1 MGIVEASGD
10 AGSPLLEVRNLRVK
24 FDRHGETVQAVD
36 GISFTLRKGESLG
49 IVGES
54 GSGKS
59 VSVMSLLGL
68 NRRNGTVEGE
78 AFFGGRD
85 LLKMDEATLRQVRG
99 KDISMVFQ
107 DPMSSLNP
115 TYRIGRQLMEPPL
128 WHRLFRDQEARD
140 RALKLLK
147 QVGIPEHVSRF
158 RDYPFQFSG
167 GMRQRV
173 MIAMAMT
180 CGPQLLIADEPTTAL
195 DVTVRSQILNL
206 MQDMKQETGMG
217 IIMITHD
224 FTMATNFCD
233 RILVLYAGR
242 IMESAPTTAFLRNPS
257 HPYSQGLLGSVL
269 DIDSDQMTL
278 NPIPGSPPNLTDLP
292 QGCRFSPRC
301 ARATDLCRRTAPVLA
316 PVADDHLV
324 ACHYAGPTPTSETHH
339 G

>member
-1 MGIVEASGD
+1 MVSTTAD
-10 AGSPLLEVRNLRVK
+10 HKTPLLTVKDLRVR

-36 GISFTLRKGESLG
+36 GLSFTLQKGESLG

-78 AFFGGRD
+78 ALFGGRD
-85 LLKMDEATLRQVRG
+85 LLQLGEEDLRQVRG

-115 TYRIGRQLMEPPL
+115 TSRIGRQLMEPPL
-128 WHRLFRDQEARD
+128 WHRIAHDREARD

-147 QVGIPEHVSRF
+147 QVGIPEYHTRF

-180 CGPQLLIADEPTTAL
+180 CDPQLLIADEPTTAL

-206 MQDMKQETGMG
+206 MQDMKDETGMS

-242 IMESAPTTAFLRNPS
+242 VMESASTQAFLRNPR
-257 HPYSQGLLGSVL
+257 HPYSRGLLGSVL
-269 DIDSDQMTL
+269 DIDSDPMKL
-278 NPIPGSPPNLTDLP
+278 NPIPGSPPNLTELP
-292 QGCRFSPRC
+292 RGCRFSPRC
-301 ARATDLCRRTAPVLA
+301 ALATDLCRQTAPALVE
-316 PVADDHLV
+316 VDRDHLA
-324 ACHYAGPTPTSETHH
+324 ACHYAERTLPSETNH

>member
-1 MGIVEASGD
+1 MPSSPNA
-10 AGSPLLEVRNLRVK
+10 PLLSVNNLNVS
-24 FDRHGETVQAVD
+24 FDRHGETVQAVA
-36 GISFTLRKGESLG
+36 GVSFTLHKGESLG

-68 NRRNGTVEGE
+68 NRRNGTVTGE
-78 AFFGGRD
+78 AVFDGRD
-85 LLKMDEATLRQVRG
+85 LLKLGEEDLRKVRG

-115 TYRIGRQLMEPPL
+115 TYRIGRQLMEPPI
-128 WHRLFRDQEARD
+128 WHRLTQGKGAREK
-140 RALKLLK
+140 ALKLLK
-147 QVGIPEHVSRF
+147 QVGIPEFGSRF

-180 CGPQLLIADEPTTAL
+180 CDPQLLIADEPTTAL

-206 MQDMKQETGMG
+206 MQDMKAETGMS

-233 RILVLYAGR
+233 KILVLYAGR
-242 IMESAPTTAFLRNPS
+242 VMESAPTAAFLTDPR

-269 DIDSDQMTL
+269 DIDSDAMTL
-278 NPIPGSPPNLTDLP
+278 NPIPGSPPNLTRLP
-292 QGCRFSPRC
+292 PGCRFSPRC
-301 ARATDLCRRTAPVLA
+301 PLATDLCRQSEPSL
-316 PVADDHLV
+316 VAVGENHFA
-324 ACHYAGPTPTSETHH
+324 ACHYAEQGAPR

>member
-1 MGIVEASGD
+1 MVPMETAD
-10 AGSPLLEVRNLRVK
+10 DKTPLLTVNNLRVQ
-24 FDRHGETVQAVD
+24 FNRHGETVRAVD
-36 GISFTLRKGESLG
+36 GISFSLQKGESLG

-68 NRRNGTVEGE
+68 NRKNGTVEGE
-78 AFFGGRD
+78 ALFGGRD
-85 LLKMDEATLRQVRG
+85 LLKLNEEGLRQVRG

-128 WHRLFRDQEARD
+128 WHRISKDKEARD

-147 QVGIPEHVSRF
+147 QVGIPEYHSRF

-206 MQDMKQETGMG
+206 MQDMKDETGMS

-233 RILVLYAGR
+233 RILVLYAGKV
-242 IMESAPTTAFLRNPS
+242 MESASTEAFLKNPR

-269 DIDSDQMTL
+269 DIDADQMKL
-278 NPIPGSPPNLTDLP
+278 NPIPGSPPNLTALP

-301 ARATDLCRRTAPVLA
+301 ALATDLCRQTPPDLVEVGENHLA
-316 PVADDHLV
+316 
-324 ACHYAGPTPTSETHH
+324 ACHYAERTNPSERTH